1 MSAPTGT
8 PRRRFPDAT
17 DREIARLAVP
27 ALGAL
32 IAEPLYVLADTAV
45 VGHLGTPQLGGLALA
60 GQALL
65 TLHAVSIF
73 LAYGTTAAVSR
84 LLGAGNHAEAARQA
98 VQSIWL
104 ALGIGIV
111 GAVGLWAAAD
121 PILELLGGRG
131 EVLDNARVY
140 LVVSLPGLP
149 AMLISLACVG
159 YLRGLQDTVRPL
171 IVALVTAVGNL
182 VLELVLIYG
191 FDQGIGAS
199 ALSTVVAQWV
209 GAGLYIGWVRRAVLA
224 HDVGLAPDV
233 AAIRRQLVVAGDLFL
248 RTVALRG
255 SFTVAVAAAAR
266 VGDTELAAHEIT
278 FQLWFLIA
286 LALDAVAI
294 AGQALMG
301 RHLGADDP
309 EGARAIGRRMIQWG
323 VATGA
328 IACVLVLAARP
339 FVPEVFSDDDAVIA
353 LTGFLLVHL
362 ALLGPLS
369 GLVFALDGILIG
381 AGDMR
386 FLAIAMGAAAAIF
399 VPAALAVP
407 ALDLGIGWVW
417 GAIWLLM
424 VTRAIPLTLRF
435 RSDAWLVTGATR

>member
-1 MSAPTGT
+1 MSFPT
-8 PRRRFPDAT
+8 DT

-65 TLHAVSIF
+65 TVHAISIF

-84 LLGAGNHAEAARQA
+84 LLGAGRHGEAARQA
-98 VQSIWL
+98 IQSIWL
-104 ALGIGIV
+104 ALFIGIV
-111 GAVGLWAAAD
+111 GALALWAAAD
-121 PILELLGGRG
+121 PILEILGGNGDTLRF
-131 EVLDNARVY
+131 ARRY
-140 LVVSLPGLP
+140 LLVSLPGLP

-159 YLRGLQDTVRPL
+159 YLRGLQDTVGPL
-171 IVALVTAVGNL
+171 IVAGVTAVGNL

-199 ALSTVVAQWV
+199 ALSTVIAQWV
-209 GAGLYIGWVRRAVLA
+209 GAGLYLWWVGRAVLE
-224 HDVGLAPDV
+224 HQVSLRPDLSV
-233 AAIRRQLVVAGDLFL
+233 LRRQLVVAGDLFI
-248 RTVALRG
+248 RTAALRG

-266 VGDTELAAHEIT
+266 VGEVDLAAHEIA

-309 EGARAIGRRMIQWG
+309 VGARHIGRRMIQWG
-323 VATGA
+323 LATGA
-328 IACVLVLAARP
+328 AACVMVLAVRP
-339 FVPEVFSDDDAVIA
+339 FIPEVFSNDEAVVA
-353 LTGFLLVHL
+353 LTGFLLIHL
-362 ALLGPLS
+362 ALLGPIS
-369 GLVFALDGILIG
+369 GVVFALDGILIG

-386 FLAIAMGAAAAIF
+386 FLAFAMTGAAAVF
-399 VPAALAVP
+399 VPLVLAVP

-417 GAIWLLM
+417 GCLWVLM
-424 VTRAIPLTLRF
+424 IVRVIPLLLRF
-435 RSDAWLVTGATR
+435 RSESWLVTGATT